1 MEQQELFEIASPCI
15 QVCELDKQG
24 YCKGCLRNRTE
35 RDLWLMMNDSQK
47 RQVTGYERAL
57 TFSTGYMANVG
68 VIQALCGKDSEIFSD
83 KLNHASIVAQ
93 FQRIFGVF
101 YRL

>member
-47 RQVTGYERAL
+47 RQVLKLLTIRRLKRLRAERLAHQTPTQTARDDEINL
-57 TFSTGYMANVG
+57 TLFEDNESNV
-68 VIQALCGKDSEIFSD
+68 DD
-83 KLNHASIVAQ
+83 
-93 FQRIFGVF
+93 
-101 YRL
+101 

>member
-1 MEQQELFEIASPCI
+1 MEQQELFEIANPCI

-47 RQVTGYERAL
+47 RQVLKLLTIRRLKRLRAERLAQQTPTRTAQDDEINL
-57 TFSTGYMANVG
+57 TLFEDNENNVG
-68 VIQALCGKDSEIFSD
+68 DSLI
-83 KLNHASIVAQ
+83 K
-93 FQRIFGVF
+93 
-101 YRL
+101 

>member
-47 RQVTGYERAL
+47 RQVLKLLTIRRLKRLRAERLAHQTPTQTSQDDEINL
-57 TFSTGYMANVG
+57 TLFEDNENNVG
-68 VIQALCGKDSEIFSD
+68 D
-83 KLNHASIVAQ
+83 
-93 FQRIFGVF
+93 
-101 YRL
+101 

>member
-47 RQVTGYERAL
+47 RQVLKLLTIRRLKRLRAERLVHQTPTQTAQDDEINL
-57 TFSTGYMANVG
+57 TVFEYNENNV
-68 VIQALCGKDSEIFSD
+68 DD
-83 KLNHASIVAQ
+83 
-93 FQRIFGVF
+93 
-101 YRL
+101 

>member
-47 RQVTGYERAL
+47 RQVIKLLTIRRLKRLRAERLAHQTPTQTAQDDEINL
-57 TFSTGYMANVG
+57 TLFEYNENNGG
-68 VIQALCGKDSEIFSD
+68 D
-83 KLNHASIVAQ
+83 
-93 FQRIFGVF
+93 
-101 YRL
+101 

>member
-47 RQVTGYERAL
+47 RQVLKLLTIRRLKRLRAERLAHQPPTQTAQDDEINL
-57 TFSTGYMANVG
+57 TLFEDNENNVG
-68 VIQALCGKDSEIFSD
+68 DSLI
-83 KLNHASIVAQ
+83 K
-93 FQRIFGVF
+93 
-101 YRL
+101 

>member
-15 QVCELDKQG
+15 QVCELDKHG

-47 RQVTGYERAL
+47 RQVLKLLTIRRLKQLRAQRLAHQTPTQTAQDNEINL
-57 TFSTGYMANVG
+57 TLFEDNESNV
-68 VIQALCGKDSEIFSD
+68 DD
-83 KLNHASIVAQ
+83 
-93 FQRIFGVF
+93 
-101 YRL
+101 

>member
-1 MEQQELFEIASPCI
+1 MGQQELFEIASPCI

-47 RQVTGYERAL
+47 RQVLKLLTIRRLKRLRAQRLAHQTPTQTAQYDEINL
-57 TFSTGYMANVG
+57 TLFQDHENNV
-68 VIQALCGKDSEIFSD
+68 SD
-83 KLNHASIVAQ
+83 
-93 FQRIFGVF
+93 
-101 YRL
+101 

>member
-35 RDLWLMMNDSQK
+35 RALGLMMSDSQK
-47 RQVTGYERAL
+47 RQVLKLLTIRRLKRLRAQRLAQQTPTQTAQDDEINL
-57 TFSTGYMANVG
+57 TLFEDNENNVG
-68 VIQALCGKDSEIFSD
+68 D
-83 KLNHASIVAQ
+83 
-93 FQRIFGVF
+93 
-101 YRL
+101 

>member
-47 RQVTGYERAL
+47 RQVLKLLTIRRLKRLRAERLAHQTPTQTSQDDEINL
-57 TFSTGYMANVG
+57 TLFADNENNV
-68 VIQALCGKDSEIFSD
+68 DD
-83 KLNHASIVAQ
+83 
-93 FQRIFGVF
+93 
-101 YRL
+101 